1 MKKSIF
7 NYHSLTTKRHMKTK
21 IALISVYHKDGIT
34 EFASRLI
41 ALGFEILASGGT
53 AKHLINTG
61 VPVTGIA
68 SLVGG
73 EAILDHRVVTLSRE
87 VHAGLLA
94 KKIDADIQEMEKLG
108 LPYIDLVCVDLYPLQ
123 EEINKLDGT
132 AESVIE
138 QTDIGGPTMLRSA
151 AKGRRIV
158 IGDPDDRMNV
168 VEWLDKGSP
177 DEENFLTALAAK
189 AEFIVANYCLL
200 SATYHGHGEYAGFLG
215 KKAITCKYGEN
226 GYQMPAYFY
235 KSASAEKDP
244 LSLDKFKWVGGIT
257 PSYNNLRDLHR
268 LLQTITHIAATFDR
282 NYGAVPCIAL
292 GVKHGNS
299 CGAAIDPQFPGAI
312 KKMVT
317 GDPQALFGGVVM
329 VNFPIDYL
337 GAELLL
343 HHQSEN
349 RRLWDGII
357 APEFSKEAIDRLERV
372 NGKCRLASNPALS
385 RLDLYSLDKS
395 PLPVYARGGFQL
407 QPNYTFIP
415 SLYETNLVKYGPAI
429 STRMEEDL
437 LLAKAICD
445 TSNSNTITI
454 VRNGQL
460 IGNGVGQQSR
470 VQGARLAISIAE
482 LIGHGAKGSV
492 AASDSFFP
500 FEDGPMILKEAGVK
514 AIFAT
519 SGSINDK
526 KIIDYCERNKITLY
540 MMPDSQARGFY
551 AH

>member
-1 MKKSIF
+1 
-7 NYHSLTTKRHMKTK
+7 MKTK

-73 EAILDHRVVTLSRE
+73 KAILGHRVVTLSRE
-87 VHAGLLA
+87 IHAGLLA
-94 KKIDADIQEMEKLG
+94 RRIDADIQEMEELG

-123 EEINKLDGT
+123 EEIDKPDGT

-168 VEWLDKGSP
+168 AEWLDKGSP
-177 DEENFLTALAAK
+177 DEDNFLTVLAAK

-200 SATYHGHGEYAGFLG
+200 SAKYHGRGEYAGFLG
-215 KKAITCKYGEN
+215 KRAITCKYGEN
-226 GYQMPAYFY
+226 GYQTPAYFY
-235 KSASAEKDP
+235 QNANAEKDP
-244 LSLDKFKWVGGIT
+244 LGLGKFQWVGGTT

-268 LLQTITHIAATFDR
+268 LLQTITHIAATFDY
-282 NYGAVPCIAL
+282 NYGGVPCIAL

-299 CGAAIDPQFPGAI
+299 CGAAIATDSTEAI
-312 KKMVT
+312 KKMVA

-329 VNFPIDYL
+329 VNFPIDEDI
-337 GAELLL
+337 ADLLL
-343 HHQSEN
+343 HYQSEN

-357 APEFSKEAIDRLERV
+357 APEFSKEAIELLERK
-372 NGKCRLASNPALS
+372 NGKCRLATNNFLYH
-385 RLDLYSLDKS
+385 LDYNSLDQS

-407 QPNYTFIP
+407 QPNYTFIL
-415 SLYETNLVKYGPAI
+415 SFRDIDIIKYGPQI
-429 STRMEEDL
+429 SADLEEDL

-454 VRNGQL
+454 VKNGQL

-470 VQGARLAISIAE
+470 VQGARLAVSLAN
-482 LIGHGAKGSV
+482 LAGHDVRGSV

-514 AIFAT
+514 VIFAT
-519 SGSINDK
+519 GGSINDK
-526 KIIDYCERNKITLY
+526 KIIDYCERNGVTLY